1 MEFVGP
7 GVSSMTTDYR
17 NGVDVMTTETT
28 CLSSIWRTDEK
39 IEEYFDIH
47 GRREEYA
54 ELNPGAVAYYDGM
67 ITVDLSEVKPMIAMP
82 FHPSNTY
89 TIEELKA
96 NLMDILEDCEKKA
109 AVSLD
114 NAVDFTLKNKVHN
127 GKLYVCLLYTSAIWQ
142 SVRRMAS
149 IILWAGKNGS

>member
-1 MEFVGP
+1 MKK
-7 GVSSMTTDYR
+7 SR
-17 NGVDVMTTETT
+17 N
-28 CLSSIWRTDEK
+28 I
-39 IEEYFDIH
+39 YDIH

-96 NLMDILEDCEKKA
+96 NLMDILEDCEKKG
-109 AVSLD
+109 S
-114 NAVDFTLKNKVHN
+114 
-127 GKLYVCLLYTSAIWQ
+127 CQ
-142 SVRRMAS
+142 S
-149 IILWAGKNGS
+149 GQCGGFHTEK